1 MKNSI
6 PNQDFKKILFKTK
19 SLHIRDLLFYYRN
32 NIKNGISFIVNRKK
46 GNAVCRNLFKRR
58 CRSLVYSNQAEQ
70 FKNMQI
76 IIKPVKNLKNNYTW
90 KELKQSFEEFSC
102 KLEL

>member
-1 MKNSI
+1 MKHSI
-6 PNQDFKKILFKTK
+6 SNQDFKKILFKTK
-19 SLHIRDLLFYYRN
+19 SLHIRDLLFYYRI

-58 CRSLVYSNQAEQ
+58 CRALFNKNQNVQ
-70 FKNMQI
+70 FKNIQI
-76 IIKPVKNLKNNYTW
+76 IIKPMKNLKNNYNW
-90 KELKQSFEEFSC
+90 KELKQSFEDFSC

>member
-6 PNQDFKKILFKTK
+6 SNQDFKQILFTTK

-32 NIKNGISFIVNRKK
+32 NIKNGVSFIVNRKK
-46 GNAVCRNLFKRR
+46 GNAVSRNLFKRR
-58 CRSLVYSNQAEQ
+58 CRSLFNNYQEKKLQ
-70 FKNMQI
+70 NMQI
-76 IIKPVKNLKNNYTW
+76 VIKPVKKLKNNYAW

>member
-1 MKNSI
+1 MKYSI
-6 PNQDFKKILFKTK
+6 SNQDFKQILFKTK

-32 NIKNGISFIVNRKK
+32 NIKNGVSFIVNRKK

-58 CRSLVYSNQAEQ
+58 CRSLFNSCQEKKLQ
-70 FKNMQI
+70 NMQI
-76 IIKPVKNLKNNYTW
+76 IIKPVKKLKNNYTW
-90 KELKQSFEEFSC
+90 EELKQSFEEFSR